1 MEIDLLSDEHVLPV
15 DRETMATA
23 LHVTGEIP
31 KFLNGRYV
39 RTGPNPLPGQYDPN
53 NYSVFGATGDGM
65 VHGVRLRDGRAEWYR
80 SRWVRTPKVS
90 RLLGEK
96 PKPANYR
103 AGVTTVSPQTNVY
116 GFAGKTI
123 VSAEGGLAPYELNDD
138 LETVGTCDFGRTLEG
153 GYTGHPK
160 LDPVTGELHAVTYQ
174 LVGPA
179 VARYVVIGPDGAV
192 RKSVPL
198 DVPGRPLLHD
208 IALSE
213 NYVMIFDCPLVI
225 DLNLLTRKV
234 APAATPPFI
243 TRMAAGLL
251 GRFEPPALLGP
262 LVARAPLPKTAEV
275 PLRWKASHPS
285 RIGVIPRQGPATV
298 RWFEIEPCYVF
309 HTLNAHEEDGS
320 IVIDACRIT
329 GPDDDSEYNI
339 ADVLGTGR
347 PRLHRWEVDLETG
360 VVKESWTDE
369 RLQEFPM
376 VDPRRVSLPHRYGFT
391 TSVGDTDI
399 DTLQSLD
406 DARASLIRYD
416 LTGGGSTEHKLEAGH
431 IPGEFSPV
439 PRSEDAEEGDGVLI
453 GYEYDRSTRLS
464 NMLIVDAQ
472 SMEKVATVHLPARI
486 PFQFHGNWI
495 PA

>member
-1 MEIDLLSDEHVLPV
+1 MAVDLLSDEYVLPV
-15 DRETMATA
+15 DREVTATQ
-23 LHVTGEIP
+23 LTVTGDIP

-53 NYSVFGATGDGM
+53 QYSVFGLTGDGM
-65 VHGVRLRDGRAEWYR
+65 VHGIRLRDGRAEWYR
-80 SRWVRTPKVS
+80 SRWVRTPKVAA
-90 RLLGEK
+90 LLGEK
-96 PKPANYR
+96 AITPNYR
-103 AGVTTVSPQTNVY
+103 AGMTTVAPQTNVF

-123 VSAEGGLAPYELNDD
+123 VSAEAGIAPYELTDE

-179 VARYVVIGPDGAV
+179 VAHYVVVDPNGTV
-192 RKSVPL
+192 RKKVAL

-225 DLNLLTRKV
+225 DLALLTRRY
-234 APAATPPFI
+234 APPFFSRI
-243 TRMAAGLL
+243 AAGIL
-251 GRFEPPALLGP
+251 GRFEPPALAGP
-262 LVARAPLPKTAEV
+262 LVARVPRPKVAEV
-275 PLRWKASHPS
+275 PIRWKTSHPS
-285 RIGVIPRQGPATV
+285 RIGVIPRRGPATI
-298 RWFEIEPCYVF
+298 RWFDIEPCYVF
-309 HTLNAHEEDGS
+309 HTLNAHEENGS
-320 IVIDACRIT
+320 IVVDACRIT
-329 GPDDDSEYNI
+329 GPESDSEYEI
-339 ADVLGTGR
+339 ANVLDTGR
-347 PRLHRWEVDLETG
+347 PRLHRWEIDLVTG
-360 VVKESWTDE
+360 IVKESWTDE

-399 DTLQSLD
+399 DTLVSLD
-406 DARASLIRYD
+406 DARASLIRHD
-416 LTGGGSTEHKLEAGH
+416 LSNGGTQEHRLDKGH

-439 PRSEDAEEGDGVLI
+439 PRSADADEADGVLI
-453 GYEYDRSTRLS
+453 GYEYDRTTQLS
-464 NMLIVDAQ
+464 NLLIVDAQ
-472 SMEKVATVHLPARI
+472 SMETLATVHLPSRI